1 MPAAQRK
8 TTARHHS
15 LLGGWCHV
23 PAFGSCWSY
32 VVFPAFFLVAFHRR
46 CSMSKHSLLGYFH
59 PAEPVG
65 EAQACLNEIRR
76 SEAVL
81 RKTRRISKLEPY
93 IPVIAHYL
101 RNTDASLQE
110 ICSVLKFRHNL
121 KFHKS
126 TLSRFILNHQHL
138 TELRALHSASAPTN
152 GG

>member
-1 MPAAQRK
+1 
-8 TTARHHS
+8 
-15 LLGGWCHV
+15 
-23 PAFGSCWSY
+23 
-32 VVFPAFFLVAFHRR
+32 
-46 CSMSKHSLLGYFH
+46 MSKHSLLGYFH